1 MSFKKLAIPD
11 VILFK
16 PNVFQDDRGF
26 FQESYNQK
34 YFNEVIGKQI
44 NFFQDNLSFSNKYV
58 LRGIH
63 FQMDPSA
70 QGKLVRVASGKV
82 FDIAVDLRV
91 NSPTYGEWVGEILSG
106 ENYKQLWIPEG
117 FGHAFLSMEDHT
129 HFLYKTTNPYDP
141 KSESSIAWNDQDL
154 NIKWPLNDVDNFI
167 VNDKDARALTFR
179 ETKGNHF
186 K

>member
-16 PNVFQDDRGF
+16 PNVFKDDRGF

-34 YFNEVIGKQI
+34 YFNKAVGKQI
-44 NFFQDNLSFSNKYV
+44 NFFQDNHSFSNKYV

-70 QGKLVRVASGKV
+70 QGKLVRVVSGKV

-106 ENYKQLWIPEG
+106 ENHKQLWIPEG
-117 FGHAFLSMEDHT
+117 FGHAFLTLSNVA
-129 HFLYKTTNPYDP
+129 HFAYKTSSFYDKDSERTILWNDP
-141 KSESSIAWNDQDL
+141 KIGINWPEVSGVEISEKDL
-154 NIKWPLNDVDNFI
+154 KGMNI
-167 VNDKDARALTFR
+167 
-179 ETKGNHF
+179 E
-186 K
+186 